1 MRIDDTTP
9 PPTPTYN
16 NITRVFVTT
25 VSLTNPWTHL
35 AVTNGGS
42 SLHHS
47 NGNSHHHSSSSSKYR
62 GNSPTKDYEVVENGH
77 KGSAA
82 RQGLYNI
89 PSGRSTQGISGQ
101 AGPLQY
107 T

>member
-1 MRIDDTTP
+1 MPLDNP
-9 PPTPTYN
+9 PPLTPQS
-16 NITRVFVTT
+16 VTDKT
-25 VSLTNPWTHL
+25 TITNPWTHL

-42 SLHHS
+42 VHHS
-47 NGNSHHHSSSSSKYR
+47 NGNQHHSSSKYR

-89 PSGRSTQGISGQ
+89 PSGRLSSMHK
-101 AGPLQY
+101 ASSRS
-107 T
+107 